1 MPYSMPKSELVKTQY
16 QRHKKKIKAKD
27 RRGWLIFFDRGWPA
41 GLWRC
46 GSWDCTVREHNGA
59 TSVRSEISLVKQ
71 STMTMAPEK
80 ECFVSHTCVSLLYLP
95 TQCQKPTI
103 PRFLLSD
110 WEISLNCGQSTE
122 IKRKFRIEKIYHIFG
137 LWINHLKIKHKPI
150 KCGGQMYQ
158 IWAGS
163 GEGDKDIC

>member
-1 MPYSMPKSELVKTQY
+1 
-16 QRHKKKIKAKD
+16 
-27 RRGWLIFFDRGWPA
+27 
-41 GLWRC
+41 
-46 GSWDCTVREHNGA
+46 
-59 TSVRSEISLVKQ
+59 
-71 STMTMAPEK
+71 MAPEK

-122 IKRKFRIEKIYHIFG
+122 IKRKFLYWNNTIF
-137 LWINHLKIKHKPI
+137 WSMNKSSDEQVKPISLI

-158 IWAGS
+158 IWAG
-163 GEGDKDIC
+163 GGGDKGKWQGKGFQGQRWNCQGWGHSQNTVQTKERERMELRQESSKARNCLQGRMQRRQSENHIF